1 MSLEKLFCP
10 DSIAVIGAARE
21 KGKVGRTILDNIID
35 FGYKGK
41 IFPINPKADEI
52 NGIKCYKSILD
63 VPQDVDL
70 AVIVIP
76 SKYVAPVIEECGKK
90 NVKSAIII
98 SAGFKEI
105 GPEGAKLEDEL
116 LKIAK
121 KYGIRILGPNCVGI
135 ANYACKLNATFA
147 LGKPSDG
154 EIAFM
159 SQSGALITAIMD
171 WATTQ
176 EIPMSKYVSLGN
188 KSDIAEK
195 DLFEFWAD
203 DPSCK
208 VISAYIEGITDGRQ
222 FIDMASKVT
231 RKKPIVVIKSGN
243 TDAGAKAVSSHTGTL
258 AGSVKAYDCALKQSG
273 IVRART
279 IRNLFDYATAFAY
292 LPLPKGK
299 NVAIITNAGGPG
311 IMATDA
317 CEGSQIDLAKLDKKT
332 VLKLKEFLPPAA
344 NFHNPI
350 DVIGDA
356 LAERYKKTLEV
367 IIEDENVDAII
378 ILLTPQA
385 MTQIVETSQAIVDV
399 VKNSKRKLPVIACFM
414 GGKGVKPGVDYLI
427 HHRIPCYDIPEG
439 AVGTLKVMM
448 NYSEWLT
455 KKEEKLKIF
464 NVDKK
469 TVKKIF
475 DLARKE
481 KRYELGEY
489 ESRNIL
495 EAYGIKIPRA
505 ITAKD
510 INEAKNFI
518 KTIGYP
524 VVLKID
530 SPDILHKTDVGGI
543 KVGIKNDTEL
553 EESFKNI
560 LNNVK
565 SKKPDARIRGIS
577 VQEMIVDKQET
588 IIGINKDPQFGPMIM
603 FGLGGIYVEILKD
616 VSFRIAPITESDAR
630 EMIEEIKTVKLLKGA
645 RGSKPSD
652 IDSIVEILLKV
663 SQLVT
668 DFPEIMEMD
677 INPLFV
683 KSQGLGSI
691 AGDVRIRI
699 SDK

>member
-1 MSLEKLFCP
+1 MSLEKFFCP
-10 DSIAVIGAARE
+10 DSVAIIGAARE
-21 KGKVGRTILDNIID
+21 EGKVGRTILDNIIN

-41 IFPINPKADEI
+41 VFPINPKADDI

-76 SKYVAPVIEECGKK
+76 SKFISSVLEECGQK
-90 NVKSAIII
+90 NVKAAIVI
-98 SAGFKEI
+98 SAGFKET
-105 GPEGAKLEDEL
+105 GPEGAKLEEEL
-116 LKIAK
+116 VRVARKH
-121 KYGIRILGPNCVGI
+121 GIRILGPNCLGM

-147 LGKPSDG
+147 LENPSDG
-154 EIAFM
+154 DIAFM

-195 DLFEFWAD
+195 DLFEFWAN

-208 VISAYIEGITDGRQ
+208 VISAYIEGVTDGRQ

-243 TDAGAKAVSSHTGTL
+243 TSEGAKAVSSHTGTL
-258 AGSVKAYDCALKQSG
+258 AGSSKAYECALKQAG
-273 IVRART
+273 IIRART
-279 IRNLFDYATAFAY
+279 IRNLFDYATAFSY
-292 LPLPKGK
+292 QPLPDGK

-317 CEGSQIDLAKLDKKT
+317 CEENQISLAKLDEKT
-332 VLKLKEFLPPAA
+332 VLKLKEFLPAAA

-356 LAERYKKTLEV
+356 LADRYKKTLEV
-367 IIEDENVDAII
+367 IIEDKNVNAII
-378 ILLTPQA
+378 VLLTPQA
-385 MTQIVETSQAIVDV
+385 MTQIIETAQAIVEV
-399 VKNSKRKLPVIACFM
+399 INNSKRKIPVIACFM
-414 GGKGVKPGVDYLI
+414 GGKGVKPGIDYLI
-427 HHRIPCYDIPEG
+427 HHKVPCYDIPEG
-439 AVGTLKVMM
+439 AVATLKVMIAQ
-448 NYSEWLT
+448 SEWLA
-455 KKEEKLKIF
+455 KKEEKIKIF
-464 NVDKK
+464 DVNKK
-469 TVKKIF
+469 VVKNIF

-481 KRYELGEY
+481 KRFELGES

-495 EAYGIKIPRA
+495 EAYNIRIPSA
-505 ITAKD
+505 FTAKT
-510 INEAKNFI
+510 IKEAKEFT
-518 KTIGYP
+518 KKIGYP

-530 SPDILHKTDVGGI
+530 SPDILHKTDFGGI
-543 KVGIKNDTEL
+543 KVGIKSDKEL
-553 EESFKNI
+553 EDGFNEI
-560 LNNVK
+560 INNVK
-565 SKKPDARIRGIS
+565 SKKPDANIKGIS
-577 VQEMIVDKQET
+577 IQEMITDKQET

-630 EMIEEIKTVKLLKGA
+630 EMIEEIKTIKLLKGA
-645 RGSKPSD
+645 RGAKPSD
-652 IDSIVEILLKV
+652 INSIVETLLKV

-668 DFPEIMEMD
+668 DFPEIVEMD

-683 KSQGLGSI
+683 KAEGLGSI

-699 SDK
+699 SEN

>member
-1 MSLEKLFCP
+1 MSLEKFFCP
-10 DSIAVIGAARE
+10 DSVAIIGAARE
-21 KGKVGRTILDNIID
+21 EGKVGRTILDNIVN

-41 IFPINPKADEI
+41 VFPVNPKADEI
-52 NGIKCYKSILD
+52 NGIKCYKSILE

-76 SKYVAPVIEECGKK
+76 GKYISSAIEECGKK
-90 NVKSAIII
+90 NVKSAIVI
-98 SAGFKEI
+98 SAGFKET
-105 GPEGAKLEDEL
+105 GPEGAKLEEDL
-116 LKIAK
+116 VKVAK
-121 KYGIRILGPNCVGI
+121 KYRIRILGPNCLGM

-147 LGKPSDG
+147 LENPTDG

-195 DLFEFWAD
+195 DLFEFWAN

-258 AGSVKAYDCALKQSG
+258 AGSTKAYDCALKQSG
-273 IVRART
+273 IIRART

-292 LPLPKGK
+292 QPLPKGR

-317 CEGSQIDLAKLDKKT
+317 CEESQINLAKLDEKT
-332 VLKLKEFLPPAA
+332 VLKLREFLPAAA

-356 LAERYKKTLEV
+356 LADRYKKTLELV
-367 IIEDENVDAII
+367 IEDKNVDAII
-378 ILLTPQA
+378 VLLTPQA
-385 MTQIVETSQAIVDV
+385 MTQIVETAQAIVDV
-399 VKNSKRKLPVIACFM
+399 IKNAKRKIPVIACFM
-414 GGKGVKPGVDYLI
+414 GGKGVKPGIDYLI
-427 HHRIPCYDIPEG
+427 HHKVPCYDIPEG
-439 AVGTLKVMM
+439 AVGTLKVMISQ
-448 NYSEWLT
+448 SEWLA
-455 KKEEKLKIF
+455 KKEEKIKKF
-464 NVDKK
+464 DVDKK
-469 TVKKIF
+469 TVKDIF
-475 DLARKE
+475 DSARKE
-481 KRYELGEY
+481 KRYELGEN

-495 EAYGIKIPRA
+495 EAYNIRVPRA
-505 ITAKD
+505 ITAKTVK
-510 INEAKNFI
+510 EAQEFTK
-518 KTIGYP
+518 KVGYP

-543 KVGIKNDTEL
+543 KVGIKNDSEL
-553 EESFKNI
+553 EIGFNDIINS
-560 LNNVK
+560 VK
-565 SKKPDARIRGIS
+565 SKKPDANIRGIS
-577 VQEMIVDKQET
+577 VQEMIMDKQET

-630 EMIEEIKTVKLLKGA
+630 EMIEEIKTIKLLKGA
-645 RGSKPSD
+645 RGAKPSD
-652 IDSIVEILLKV
+652 INSIVEILLKI

-683 KSQGLGSI
+683 KAEGSGSI
-691 AGDVRIRI
+691 AGDVRIRLAE
-699 SDK
+699 

>member
-292 LPLPKGK
+292 LPLPKEK
-299 NVAIITNAGGPG
+299 CCYHHKCRWPG

-317 CEGSQIDLAKLDKKT
+317 CEGSQIDLAKLDK
-332 VLKLKEFLPPAA
+332 
-344 NFHNPI
+344 
-350 DVIGDA
+350 
-356 LAERYKKTLEV
+356 R
-367 IIEDENVDAII
+367 
-378 ILLTPQA
+378 
-385 MTQIVETSQAIVDV
+385 
-399 VKNSKRKLPVIACFM
+399 
-414 GGKGVKPGVDYLI
+414 
-427 HHRIPCYDIPEG
+427 
-439 AVGTLKVMM
+439 
-448 NYSEWLT
+448 
-455 KKEEKLKIF
+455 
-464 NVDKK
+464 
-469 TVKKIF
+469 
-475 DLARKE
+475 
-481 KRYELGEY
+481 
-489 ESRNIL
+489 
-495 EAYGIKIPRA
+495 
-505 ITAKD
+505 
-510 INEAKNFI
+510 
-518 KTIGYP
+518 
-524 VVLKID
+524 
-530 SPDILHKTDVGGI
+530 
-543 KVGIKNDTEL
+543 
-553 EESFKNI
+553 
-560 LNNVK
+560 
-565 SKKPDARIRGIS
+565 
-577 VQEMIVDKQET
+577 
-588 IIGINKDPQFGPMIM
+588 
-603 FGLGGIYVEILKD
+603 
-616 VSFRIAPITESDAR
+616 
-630 EMIEEIKTVKLLKGA
+630 
-645 RGSKPSD
+645 
-652 IDSIVEILLKV
+652 
-663 SQLVT
+663 
-668 DFPEIMEMD
+668 
-677 INPLFV
+677 LF
-683 KSQGLGSI
+683 
-691 AGDVRIRI
+691 
-699 SDK
+699 